1 MSRVAI
7 VTGAG
12 TGVGKATA
20 VKLSDVGYTVILIG
34 RREDKLEETKKVCNT
49 HAVVLPMDVSKETNV
64 KKCFEMVQN
73 KFSRLDLLFNN
84 AGTFL
89 SSKTIDKINFN
100 EWKDVIEV
108 NLNGMFLFSK
118 YAFTLMKN
126 QSPMGGR
133 IINNGSVSSTTPRP
147 GSIAY
152 TAAKH
157 AVTGM
162 TKSLALDGRPFDIV
176 CSQIDIGNADTPMTK
191 GIQNGIVQA
200 DGTVKKEPTFDPEY
214 VADAVLHLV
223 SLPLDTNILNMTI
236 MASKMPFVG
245 RG

>member
-1 MSRVAI
+1 MNKVAI

-20 VKLSDVGYTVILIG
+20 VKLSDAGFSVILIG
-34 RREDKLEETKKVCNT
+34 RRKDKLEETKTACNDE
-49 HAVVLPMDVSKETNV
+49 ALALPMDVSNERDV
-64 KKCFEMVQN
+64 KKCFEMIKKN
-73 KFSRLDLLFNN
+73 FSRIDLLFNN

-89 SSKTIDKINFN
+89 SSKTIDEINFS
-100 EWKDVIEV
+100 EWKNVIEV
-108 NLNGMFLFSK
+108 NINGMFLFSK
-118 YAFTLMKN
+118 CAFALMKN

-133 IINNGSVSSTTPRP
+133 IINNGSVSSVTPRP

-152 TAAKH
+152 TATKH

-162 TKSLALDGRPFDIV
+162 TKSLALDGRPFSIV
-176 CSQIDIGNADTPMTK
+176 CSQIDIGNADTPMTEGIKK
-191 GIQNGIVQA
+191 GIIQA
-200 DGTVKKEPTFDPEY
+200 DGSIKKEPTFNPEHI
-214 VADAVLHLV
+214 ASAVLHLV

-236 MASKMPFVG
+236 MASNMPFIG

>member
-20 VKLSDVGYTVILIG
+20 VKLSDAGFTVVLIG
-34 RREDKLEETKKVCNT
+34 RRQDKLEETKAACKA
-49 HAVVLPMDVSKETNV
+49 HAVMFPMDVSKETDV
-64 KKCFEMVQN
+64 KKCFEMVEN
-73 KFSRLDLLFNN
+73 KFSRIDLLFNN

-89 SSKTIDKINFN
+89 SSKTVDKIHFY
-100 EWKDVIEV
+100 EWKEVIDV

-126 QSPMGGR
+126 QSPKGGR

-152 TAAKH
+152 TATKH

-162 TKSLALDGRPFDIV
+162 TKSLSLDGRPFSIV

-191 GIQNGIVQA
+191 GIKNGIVQA
-200 DGTVKKEPTFDPEY
+200 DGSIKKEPTFNPEH

-223 SLPLDTNILNMTI
+223 RLPLDTNILNMTI
-236 MASKMPFVG
+236 MASNMPFIG

>member
-1 MSRVAI
+1 MTRIAI

-12 TGVGKATA
+12 TGVGRASA
-20 VKLSDVGYTVILIG
+20 LKLSEVGYTVILIG
-34 RREDKLEETKKVCNT
+34 RRKDKLEETKTACKAN
-49 HAVVLPMDVSKETNV
+49 AIVLPMDVTRETDV
-64 KKCFEMVQN
+64 KKCFEMV
-73 KFSRLDLLFNN
+73 KETFSRIDVLFNN

-89 SSKTIDKINFN
+89 SSKTIDEINFN
-100 EWKDVIEV
+100 EWREVIEV

-118 YAFTLMKN
+118 YAFALMKN
-126 QSPMGGR
+126 QSPRGGR

-152 TAAKH
+152 TATKH

-162 TKSLALDGRPFDIV
+162 TKSLSLDGRPFSIV

-191 GIQNGIVQA
+191 GIQTGIVQA
-200 DGTVKKEPTFDPEY
+200 DGSVKKEPTFDPEH
-214 VADAVLHLV
+214 VASALIHLV
-223 SLPLDTNILNMTI
+223 NLPLDTNIFNMTI
-236 MASKMPFVG
+236 MASNMPYIG

>member
-1 MSRVAI
+1 MSRIAI

-20 VKLSDVGYTVILIG
+20 VKLSDAGFTVILVG
-34 RREDKLEETKKVCNT
+34 RREDKLEETKKACNT
-49 HAVVLPMDVSKETNV
+49 HAVVLPMDISKETNV

-89 SSKTIDKINFN
+89 SSKTIDKISFN

-133 IINNGSVSSTTPRP
+133 IINNGSVSSITPRP

-152 TAAKH
+152 TATKH

-236 MASKMPFVG
+236 MASNMPFVG

>member
-1 MSRVAI
+1 MTRVAI

-12 TGVGKATA
+12 TGVGRASA
-20 VKLSDVGYTVILIG
+20 IKLSEADFTVILIG
-34 RREDKLEETKKVCNT
+34 RRKDKLEETKTACNDN
-49 HAVVLPMDVSKETNV
+49 ALVLPMDVTSETDV
-64 KKCFEMVQN
+64 KKCFEMV
-73 KFSRLDLLFNN
+73 KETFSRIDVLFNN

-89 SSKTIDKINFN
+89 SSKTIDEINFT
-100 EWKDVIEV
+100 EWRQVLEV

-126 QSPMGGR
+126 QSPRGGR

-152 TAAKH
+152 TSTKH

-162 TKSLALDGRPFDIV
+162 TKSLSLDGRPFSIV

-191 GIQNGIVQA
+191 GIQTGIVQA
-200 DGTVKKEPTFDPEY
+200 DGSVKKEPTFDPEH
-214 VADAVLHLV
+214 VANALIHLV
-223 SLPLDTNILNMTI
+223 SLPLDTNIFNMTI
-236 MASKMPFVG
+236 MASDMPFVG

>member
-20 VKLSDVGYTVILIG
+20 IKLSYAGFTVILIG
-34 RREDKLEETKKVCNT
+34 RREDKLEETKKACN
-49 HAVVLPMDVSKETNV
+49 ANAIVLPMDVSKETDV

-73 KFSRLDLLFNN
+73 TFSRIDLLFNN

-89 SSKTIDKINFN
+89 SSRAIDKINFN
-100 EWKDVIEV
+100 EWKEVIEV
-108 NLNGMFLFSK
+108 NLNGIFLFSK
-118 YAFTLMKN
+118 YAFALMKS
-126 QSPMGGR
+126 QSPKGGR
-133 IINNGSVSSTTPRP
+133 IINNGSVSSITPRP

-152 TAAKH
+152 TATKH

-162 TKSLALDGRPFDIV
+162 TKSLALDGRPFGIV
-176 CSQIDIGNADTPMTK
+176 CSQINIGNADTPMTK

-200 DGTVKKEPTFDPEY
+200 DGSIRKEPTFDPEH
-214 VADAVLHLV
+214 VADAVLHIA

-236 MASKMPFVG
+236 MASNMPFIG

>member
-1 MSRVAI
+1 MRRVAI

-20 VKLSDVGYTVILIG
+20 VKLTDVGYTVILIG
-34 RREDKLEETKKVCNT
+34 RREDKLEETKKACNAQT
-49 HAVVLPMDVSKETNV
+49 IVLPMDVSIETDV

-73 KFSRLDLLFNN
+73 TFSRIDLLFNN

-89 SSKTIDKINFN
+89 SSKTIDKIYFD
-100 EWKDVIEV
+100 EWKEVIEV
-108 NLNGMFLFSK
+108 NLNGLFLFSK
-118 YAFTLMKN
+118 YAFALMKK
-126 QSPMGGR
+126 QSPKGGR
-133 IINNGSVSSTTPRP
+133 IINNGSVSSITPRP

-152 TAAKH
+152 TATKH

-162 TKSLALDGRPFDIV
+162 TKSLALDGRPFGIV

-200 DGTVKKEPTFDPEY
+200 DGSIKKEPTFNPDH
-214 VADAVLHLV
+214 VADAVLHLA

-236 MASKMPFVG
+236 MASNMPFIG